1 MDYLGLISNVV
12 GILGACYG
20 IFSFFYYRKIKFY
33 MFVSKFFKFTKTTEI
48 TLSYRYIGESDINF
62 NSIKELLKK
71 ENYAVMN
78 ANTNNIIINMN
89 DFIIQFKKDDFPT
102 DEYGENSFVR
112 MTLTR
117 TYYKQ
122 AKKAIDEFINI
133 CEDFNKRN
141 LNNEGTYNL
150 KIIYNNIKN
159 PYLSASTHRIKEEDI
174 KTMILHVDTAFLIDD
189 LNEEV
194 IINKNSLSYTSK
206 SSKNIYKIANDFMIV

>member
-12 GILGACYG
+12 GVLGACYG
-20 IFSFFYYRKIKFY
+20 VFSFFYYRKIKFY

-48 TLSYRYIGESDINF
+48 TLIYRYIGESDITF
-62 NSIKELLKK
+62 NGIKEYLKK
-71 ENYAVMN
+71 ENYVVMN

-102 DEYGENSFVR
+102 DEYGENSFIR

-174 KTMILHVDTAFLIDD
+174 KNMILHVDTAFLIDD

>member
-12 GILGACYG
+12 GVLGACYG

-48 TLSYRYIGESDINF
+48 TLSYRYIGKSDINF

-71 ENYAVMN
+71 ENYTVMN

>member
-12 GILGACYG
+12 GVLGACYG

>member
-12 GILGACYG
+12 GVLGACYG

-62 NSIKELLKK
+62 NGIKELLKK

-174 KTMILHVDTAFLIDD
+174 KNMILHVDTAFLIDD

>member
-1 MDYLGLISNVV
+1 MDYLGLINNVV
-12 GILGACYG
+12 GVLGACYG

-174 KTMILHVDTAFLIDD
+174 KTMILNVDTAFLIDD